1 MPTSSRPTVLST
13 ESEAPSTSTVAF
25 AALDSTSVEAAIQT
39 TESGLSPE
47 MDEGDCRLCGEV
59 EDVNRNRMWIGC
71 EVKGCKFW
79 RHAWCMGVTAYRE
92 SLKFYCPKPIGKK
105 IKLLKNL
112 NFMSNFQN
120 T

>member
-59 EDVNRNRMWIGC
+59 EGVNRMWIGC
-71 EVKGCKFW
+71 EVKECKFW
-79 RHAWCMGVTAYRE
+79 RHAWCMGVTAYRDRALK
-92 SLKFYCPKPIGKK
+92 SLKLYCPKPIGKT
-105 IKLLKNL
+105 N
-112 NFMSNFQN
+112 
-120 T
+120 